1 MSLQGRVAIV
11 TGAAQGIGRAIA
23 ETLAEAGAD
32 IVVADLDPARSK
44 DAVSA
49 VEKFGRKALNVKVN
63 VADPN
68 DTKAMAEQVLKEW
81 GKIDILVNN
90 AGITRDGLLLRMKE
104 EDWNLVLQ
112 VNLNG
117 TFNCTKAVLQPMT
130 KQRYGRIVNIAS
142 IVGVMGNVGQ
152 ANYAASKAAVIG
164 FSKTV
169 AREYASRNVTVNAVA
184 PGFIDTAMTQGL
196 SAEVKETLQ
205 KQIPLARLGTPADI
219 ADAVRFLVS
228 EEAAY
233 ITGHVLHVNGGMLMS
248 YAACRGRLPAA
259 NMRAPTRSGRR
270 ISSLWLQ

>member
-1 MSLQGRVAIV
+1 MSLQGKVAIV

-23 ETLAEAGAD
+23 EALAHAGAD
-32 IVVADLDPARSK
+32 IAVADLDPGRSA
-44 DAVSA
+44 DTVAA
-49 VEKFGRKALNVKVN
+49 VEKIGRKALNIKVN
-63 VADPN
+63 VADAN
-68 DTKAMAEQVLKEW
+68 DTKAMAEHVIKTW

-90 AGITRDGLLLRMKE
+90 AGITRDALLLRMKE

-142 IVGVMGNVGQ
+142 IVGAMGNVGQ

-164 FSKTV
+164 FTKTV

-196 SAEVKETLQ
+196 PAEVKEALQ
-205 KQIPLARLGTPADI
+205 KQIPLGRLGTPADI
-219 ADAVRFLVS
+219 AAAVHFLVS
-228 EEAAY
+228 DEAAY
-233 ITGHVLHVNGGMLMS
+233 VTGQVLHVNGGMLM
-248 YAACRGRLPAA
+248 P
-259 NMRAPTRSGRR
+259 
-270 ISSLWLQ
+270 

>member
-1 MSLQGRVAIV
+1 V

-23 ETLAEAGAD
+23 EALAEAGAD
-32 IVVADLDPARSK
+32 VAVADLDPARSSDTVATVAK
-44 DAVSA
+44 L
-49 VEKFGRKALNVKVN
+49 GRKALNLKVN
-63 VADPN
+63 VADAN
-68 DTKAMAEQVLKEW
+68 DTRSMAEQVVKEW
-81 GKIDILVNN
+81 SKIDILVNN

-169 AREYASRNVTVNAVA
+169 AREYASRNITVNAVA

-196 SAEVKETLQ
+196 STEVKETLQ
-205 KQIPLARLGTPADI
+205 KQIPLGRLGTPADI
-219 ADAVRFLVS
+219 AAAVRFLVS

-233 ITGHVLHVNGGMLMS
+233 ITGQVLHVNGGMLMS
-248 YAACRGRLPAA
+248 
-259 NMRAPTRSGRR
+259 
-270 ISSLWLQ
+270 